1 MENNSRYSIYIII
14 SSVLALSFI
23 CAALV
28 ISTTWKKVA
37 RSNVTI
43 NVTGSASKQIK
54 SDLGI
59 WNGGFS
65 NESPSMTDAY
75 AKLKESNTKIKSYLV
90 SFGFAEEKIKFSAIN
105 TTTLY
110 EPVKGVNTGGYY
122 DGGTTSSGK
131 ILGYRLSQ
139 NVSVESEDVDKIDK
153 LSREVT
159 ELINQGISINSEPPR
174 FLYTKLSDLKI
185 EMIGLASQDAK
196 VRAEQIAKATGDK
209 VGEVRSSK
217 TGVMQVNA
225 KNSTEVSDYGINDTS
240 SLEKTITAVVNVTFS
255 IE

>member
-1 MENNSRYSIYIII
+1 MENNQRLSIYITI
-14 SSVLALSFI
+14 SAVFALGLI
-23 CAALV
+23 CASLIV
-28 ISTTWKKVA
+28 SSTWRKVA

-59 WNGGFS
+59 WHGGFS

-75 AKLKESNTKIKSYLV
+75 AKLQESNTKVKNYLV
-90 SFGFAEEKIKFSAIN
+90 AFGFPAEKIKFSAIN
-105 TTTLY
+105 TVTMY
-110 EPVKGVNTGGYY
+110 EPVKGGNTGGYY
-122 DGGTTSSGK
+122 DPGASHSGK
-131 ILGYRLSQ
+131 IIGYRLSQ
-139 NVSVESEDVDKIDK
+139 DVSVESEDVDKIDK

-159 ELINQGISINSEPPR
+159 ELINQGIAINSEPPR
-174 FLYTKLSDLKI
+174 YLYTKLSDLKI

-217 TGVMQVNA
+217 TGVIQVNA
-225 KNSTEVSDYGINDTS
+225 KNNTEVSDYGVNDTS
-240 SLEKTITAVVNVTFS
+240 SLEKTITAVVNITFS

>member
-1 MENNSRYSIYIII
+1 MENNQRLSIYISI
-14 SSVLALSFI
+14 SAVLALGLI
-23 CAALV
+23 CASLIV
-28 ISTTWKKVA
+28 SSTWRKVA

-59 WNGGFS
+59 WNGAFS

-75 AKLKESNTKIKSYLV
+75 AKLQESNTKVKNYLV
-90 SFGFAEEKIKFSAIN
+90 SFGFSAEKIKFSAIN
-105 TTTLY
+105 TVTLY
-110 EPVKGVNTGGYY
+110 EPSKGGSTGYY
-122 DGGTTSSGK
+122 DPEASRSGK
-131 ILGYRLSQ
+131 ITGYRLTQS
-139 NVSVESEDVDKIDK
+139 VSVESEDVDKIDK

-159 ELINQGISINSEPPR
+159 QLINQGIAINSEPPR

-225 KNSTEVSDYGINDTS
+225 KNNTEVSDYGVNDTS